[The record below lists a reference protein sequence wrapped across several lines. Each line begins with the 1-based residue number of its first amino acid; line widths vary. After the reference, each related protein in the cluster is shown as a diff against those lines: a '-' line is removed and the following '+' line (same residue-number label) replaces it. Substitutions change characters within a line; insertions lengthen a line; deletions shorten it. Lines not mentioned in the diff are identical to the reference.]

1 MIPKADWIPA
11 GDLRLEPNARLAVL
25 EEEQSLA
32 LTAGPGAGK
41 TEMLAQKAD
50 YLLRT
55 GGCRYPERILAIA
68 FKVDASAN
76 LRQRVQLRCG
86 TDLAERF
93 DSLTFHGFAK
103 RLIDRFRPL
112 LTGRDAL
119 DSDYTIG
126 EARIS
131 RTQITFGDLVPLA
144 LEILQSS
151 EMVRRAIAQTYT
163 HVFLDEFQ
171 DCTNEQ
177 YQLIRRAF
185 LGTGAR
191 LTAVGDTKQKIMG
204 WAGALEGIFQTF
216 AADFNAKPLNL
227 YQNFRSKP
235 RLRRMQNEMVKVMDP
250 TAAVADSELLG
261 NEGAI
266 GKCSFKT
273 DDEEAAWLTKKIAKW
288 INEGLPPS
296 EIAVLIG
303 NRPELY
309 AIKLMEKLELSG
321 IPYRDEKQF
330 QDLGVEPLA
339 RVYTDV
345 LKCVFLDRAP
355 EPYARLIELY
365 EGRWNDVSN
374 PAAHRR
380 FKEFLSQNMKSV
392 RAKSFQGPTDQVLRG
407 MTSGFLN
414 LVGRSALVSLSAEYT
429 GGNRFDD
436 LAEQVH
442 ARLRELL
449 DGGLEID
456 EALARFSEDGAV
468 RIMTVHKSKGLEF
481 HTVIAMGIE
490 NQIFFGDID
499 STRPTFFV
507 QISRAKER
515 LVLTCAAHRSRP
527 DGHTRYWNEDRTPNT
542 EFFGYAMKACE
553 S

>member
-1 MIPKADWIPA
+1 
-11 GDLRLEPNARLAVL
+11 
-25 EEEQSLA
+25 
-32 LTAGPGAGK
+32 
-41 TEMLAQKAD
+41 
-50 YLLRT
+50 
-55 GGCRYPERILAIA
+55 
-68 FKVDASAN
+68 
-76 LRQRVQLRCG
+76 
-86 TDLAERF
+86 
-93 DSLTFHGFAK
+93 
-103 RLIDRFRPL
+103 LIDRFRPL
-112 LTGRDAL
+112 LTGYDAL

-144 LEILQSS
+144 LEIIQSS
-151 EMVRRAIAQTYT
+151 EMVRTAIAQTYS

-177 YQLIRRAF
+177 YQLIRTAF

-235 RLRRMQNEMVKVMDP
+235 KLRRMQNLMVKVMDP
-250 TAAVADSELLG
+250 AAAVADGELLG
-261 NEGAI
+261 NEGVI
-266 GKCSFKT
+266 GKCSFRT
-273 DDEEAAWLTKKIAKW
+273 DDEEATWLAEKIARW
-288 INEGLPPS
+288 ITEGLPPS

-303 NRPELY
+303 NKPELY
-309 AIKLMEKLELSG
+309 AIKLMAQLEIRG

-330 QDLGVEPLA
+330 QDLGTEPLA

-365 EGRWNDVSN
+365 EGRWNDVSD
-374 PAAHRR
+374 PAAHRQ
-380 FKEFLSQNMKSV
+380 FKEFLSKNMKAI
-392 RAKSFQGPTDQVLRG
+392 RAKSFQGPTDLVLRG
-407 MTSGFLN
+407 ITDGFLN

-429 GGNRFDD
+429 GANRLDD

-442 ARLRELL
+442 TRLRELL
-449 DGGLEID
+449 DGGLEIG

-490 NQIFFGDID
+490 NQIYFGDID
-499 STRPTFFV
+499 STRSTFFV

-515 LVLTCAAHRSRP
+515 LVLTYAAHRSRP
-527 DGHTRYWNEDRTPNT
+527 DKHTGYWYEDRTPKT
-542 EFFGYAMKACE
+542 EFLDYATKARE

>member
-1 MIPKADWIPA
+1 MIRKADWTPA
-11 GDLRLEPNARLAVL
+11 GDLRPEPNARLAVS
-25 EEEQSLA
+25 EEERSLA

-68 FKVDASAN
+68 FKVDASVN

-86 TDLAERF
+86 KDLAERF

-119 DSDYTIG
+119 DADYTIG

-151 EMVRRAIAQTYT
+151 EMVRRAIAQTYK

-177 YQLIRRAF
+177 YQLIRTAF

-250 TAAVADSELLG
+250 AAAVADGELLG
-261 NEGAI
+261 NEGVV
-266 GKCSFKT
+266 GKCFFRT
-273 DDEEAAWLTKKIAKW
+273 DDEEAAWLTEEMAKW

-296 EIAVLIG
+296 QIAVLIG
-303 NRPELY
+303 NKPELY
-309 AIKLMEKLELSG
+309 AIKLMEQLELIG

-330 QDLGVEPLA
+330 QDIGTEPLA
-339 RVYTDV
+339 RVYIDV

-355 EPYARLIELY
+355 EPYARIMELY

-374 PAAHRR
+374 PAGHRR
-380 FKEFLSQNMKSV
+380 FKEFLSQNMRSV

-407 MTSGFLN
+407 MTNGFLN

-436 LAEQVH
+436 LAEQIH

-449 DGGLEID
+449 DGGLAFD
-456 EALARFSEDGAV
+456 KALARFSEDGAV

-515 LVLTCAAHRSRP
+515 LLLTCAAHRSRP
-527 DGHTRYWNEDRTPNT
+527 EGYTGYWNEDRTPKT
-542 EFFGYAMKACE
+542 EFFDYAIKAC
-553 S
+553 